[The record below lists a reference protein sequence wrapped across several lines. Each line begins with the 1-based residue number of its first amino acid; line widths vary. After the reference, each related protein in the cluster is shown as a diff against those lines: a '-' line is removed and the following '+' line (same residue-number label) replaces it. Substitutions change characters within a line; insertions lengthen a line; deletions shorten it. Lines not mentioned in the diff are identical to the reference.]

1 MKVFIAAAF
10 ALAAASSLPAQ
21 TTVQTAAPPPATP
34 DFTYAIPIAGSWT
47 FSPAPDG
54 SAATFLNA
62 SAMPQLTVRCVRSTR
77 RVGISKPGSVAVPFL
92 NVWTSTMTR
101 SVPASFD
108 PATARQTI
116 QIPAYDPLLDALAFS
131 HSRLAIYLADKPAPV
146 WPACTQIAPVIAT
159 RLYGS

>member
-21 TTVQTAAPPPATP
+21 TTTQAATPSAVP
-34 DFTYAIPIAGSWT
+34 DFTYAVPIAGSWT
-47 FSPAPDG
+47 FAPAPEG

-62 SAMPQLTVRCVRSTR
+62 SAMPQLTVRCSRSTR
-77 RVGISKPGSVAVPFL
+77 RVSIAKPGNVAVPFL

-108 PATARQTI
+108 PATARITI
-116 QIPAYDPLLDALAFS
+116 QVPAYDPLLDALAFS
-131 HSRLAIYLADKPAPV
+131 HGRLAIYVADKPALVLPA
-146 WPACTQIAPVIAT
+146 WPEIARVIEDC
-159 RLYGS
+159 RY